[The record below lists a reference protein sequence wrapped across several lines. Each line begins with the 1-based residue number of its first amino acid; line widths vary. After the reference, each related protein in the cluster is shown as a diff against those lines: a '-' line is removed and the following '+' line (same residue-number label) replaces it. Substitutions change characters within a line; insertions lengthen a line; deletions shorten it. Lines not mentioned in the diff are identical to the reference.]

1 MRGGGSRLT
10 VGWGQCENIIERPP
24 RQLRHRSA
32 RDPISSLGKKGGGQ
46 EGRWEKVGIVISEVV
61 AAAAAAAVAA
71 AAVVPLITSFL
82 ILSLLVTPHI
92 HLNILISAT
101 SSFFSCVFFI
111 AHVSAPYIIAG
122 LPSVLC
128 TLPLNLIPILLSHS
142 TPRHFLP

>member
-1 MRGGGSRLT
+1 MCMGVYLLIIASVDVSYRGVYFIYDAVWRTSPYCQLAGFLSTFSSELSVFSLT
-10 VGWGQCENIIERPP
+10 GT
-24 RQLRHRSA
+24 
-32 RDPISSLGKKGGGQ
+32 
-46 EGRWEKVGIVISEVV
+46 
-61 AAAAAAAVAA
+61 
-71 AAVVPLITSFL
+71 LITSFL

-122 LPSVLC
+122 LTTVLC

-142 TPRHFLP
+142 TPDTFFQFFHPACILWNNLVIASR